1 MSSKWEEKEKKV
13 ENGGEDPQNV
23 CETADTS
30 LIE

>member
-1 MSSKWEEKEKKV
+1 MSSKWEEKKKV
-13 ENGGEDPQNV
+13 ENGGEDSQNV